1 MYAYSAFVIERS
13 RGNSGDHW
21 MELILTELEEYI
33 EQVDLTPQDRSA
45 IARILEKLREAVYAA
60 R

>member
-1 MYAYSAFVIERS
+1 
-13 RGNSGDHW
+13 